1 MSTPK
6 QSYYL
11 INKGIKNWWCVL
23 FYFLSKQK
31 KFLKLTQN
39 LYMYRFVWI
48 LIQNLRIK
56 RNKIRKKNE
65 RENWWLKYQYNA
77 VMCVRIDRDK
87 KW

>member
-31 KFLKLTQN
+31 KFLKITQN
-39 LYMYRFVWI
+39 LYICIGLCGFWF
-48 LIQNLRIK
+48 
-56 RNKIRKKNE
+56 KI
-65 RENWWLKYQYNA
+65 
-77 VMCVRIDRDK
+77 
-87 KW
+87 